1 MVSSTRMYHKSTA
14 LNKREARTCRQIPNF
29 DGAAYN
35 ELDKTRRGVTT
46 VTTMNHWH
54 TGDSYLYQSLMPC
67 VHQPITVQTT
77 RGSVRGI
84 LRSVTPDH
92 LVVEMGGNWFFI
104 RTQQII
110 WFVPYPRSYK
120 RMRQLPPTYAY

>member
-1 MVSSTRMYHKSTA
+1 
-14 LNKREARTCRQIPNF
+14 
-29 DGAAYN
+29 
-35 ELDKTRRGVTT
+35 
-46 VTTMNHWH
+46 MNHWYI
-54 TGDSYLYQSLMPC
+54 GDSYLYRSLMSC
-67 VHQPITVQTT
+67 VHHPITVQTT

-92 LVVEMGGNWFFI
+92 MVVEMGGNWFFI

-110 WFVPYPRSYK
+110 WFVPHPQSYK